1 MPNPFFAILLLFCIF
16 CVLLCLSVLLNILYH
31 YKACNNQSNY
41 NNNEKNQR
49 KSKIYHF
56 KHVTKYQRPNSK
68 KPDIALKNKILI
80 SNKQQNY
87 SKHNVNNG

>member
-56 KHVTKYQRPNSK
+56 KLLQFTVCKGRGISRRLKFLFSHPRPGA
-68 KPDIALKNKILI
+68 P
-80 SNKQQNY
+80 
-87 SKHNVNNG
+87 